1 MSLYVLLMNEMCLV
15 SEGGH
20 DSAEDAKACMELMR
34 WKVKEA

>member
-1 MSLYVLLMNEMCLV
+1 MNEMHLV
-15 SEGGH
+15 SVDGH

>member
-1 MSLYVLLMNEMCLV
+1 MFMV

-34 WKVKEA
+34 WKVKEV

>member
-1 MSLYVLLMNEMCLV
+1 MNEMYLV
-15 SEGGH
+15 SVDGH